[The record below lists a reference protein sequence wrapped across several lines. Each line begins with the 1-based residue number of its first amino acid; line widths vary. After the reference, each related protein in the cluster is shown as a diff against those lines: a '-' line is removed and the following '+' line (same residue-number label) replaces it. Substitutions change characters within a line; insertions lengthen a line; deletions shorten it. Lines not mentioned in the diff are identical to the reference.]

1 VRILVL
7 SQYYDPDPI
16 PKPSE
21 VAEQLARR
29 GHEVFVLAG
38 LPNYPTGVLAPG
50 YRLRP
55 LMRETR
61 GGVSVYRVAEL
72 PYHGRSVARRLLNY
86 GSFLLMAATFALFI
100 PKPDVTYVWHPPL
113 TNGLAAWWGGL
124 RSGAPFLLDVQ
135 DIWPDEGIAA
145 GLIREGNLVRFFRR
159 LERFAYQRA
168 AKIFVVTEA
177 AKTNLVAKGVLPAK
191 VDVSPNWIDPQWF
204 VTPPHDEL
212 TRARQELSG
221 SNRFIVTFAGNVG
234 YMQGLGVILRAAE
247 VLRDRKDIGLRVIGS
262 GPDLEGLRGQAQELA
277 LDNVRFLGRR
287 SLPETAALLHASDVL
302 LVHLRRGPVAE
313 AVVPTKT
320 LAYLAVGRPILMAMQ
335 GEAAAVVTAS
345 NSGMA
350 VPSEDPDALAEA
362 ILLLS
367 GKTAAELGAM
377 GSRGRSYAAEHYS
390 RDKLVDHLESSLI
403 EIARTYT
410 RCRD

>member
-1 VRILVL
+1 MRILVL

-262 GPDLEGLRGQAQELA
+262 GPDLEGL
-277 LDNVRFLGRR
+277 
-287 SLPETAALLHASDVL
+287 LLHASDVL